1 MSRVVR
7 FHEIGEAD
15 VLTVDDVEVKQ
26 PGPGEVRIR
35 TRALGLN
42 RAEVMF
48 RTGQYT
54 VDPVFPSLIGY
65 EAAGEVDA
73 VGTGVTTV
81 AVGDSVSVVPAFAMT
96 DYGMHGELVVAPA
109 RAVVKHPEHL
119 SWEQAAAAWM
129 QFITAYGGLI
139 DLADLSRG
147 EFVLIPAASSSVGL
161 AAIQIARMVG
171 AHPIAL
177 TRSSAKRQQLS
188 DAGAAAVIAT
198 SEEDVVKRV
207 DELTDGKGARVV
219 FDPVGGPG
227 FADLTSAATSHAT
240 LIVYGALVSAPLQVP
255 VMDVLGKHLTIRG
268 FELFE
273 ITTDDQRLAKA
284 VEFVRSGLES
294 GALTPVV
301 DKVFS
306 LDHITEAHRYL
317 EQGGQVG
324 KVVVTV

>member
-7 FHEIGEAD
+7 FHKIGDAD
-15 VLTVDDVEVKQ
+15 VLNVEDVEVEQ

-54 VDPVFPSLIGY
+54 VDPVFPSRIGY

-73 VGTGVTTV
+73 VGPGVTTV

-96 DYGMHGELVVAPA
+96 DYGVHGELIVAPA

-119 SWEQAAAAWM
+119 SWEQAAATWM

-147 EFVLIPAASSSVGL
+147 DFVLIPAASSSVGM
-161 AAIQIARMVG
+161 AAIQVARMVG

-188 DAGAAAVIAT
+188 DAGATAVIAT
-198 SEEDVVKRV
+198 GEEDVAQRV

-227 FADLTSAATSHAT
+227 FADLTSAATSHAM

-284 VEFVRSGLES
+284 VEFVCSGLES
-294 GALTPVV
+294 GALTPIV

-306 LDHITEAHRYL
+306 LDDIAEAHRYL